1 MWGNPV
7 TLGFTPEELA
17 PPVSLEQFDP
27 VLHSL
32 IFQVQQTPAPE
43 GKNGVKTKNCSCAS

>member
-7 TLGFTPEELA
+7 TLGFTPEELT
-17 PPVSLEQFDP
+17 PPVSLEQFDS

-32 IFQVQQTPAPE
+32 ISRFSKLLRRK
-43 GKNGVKTKNCSCAS
+43 GKTA